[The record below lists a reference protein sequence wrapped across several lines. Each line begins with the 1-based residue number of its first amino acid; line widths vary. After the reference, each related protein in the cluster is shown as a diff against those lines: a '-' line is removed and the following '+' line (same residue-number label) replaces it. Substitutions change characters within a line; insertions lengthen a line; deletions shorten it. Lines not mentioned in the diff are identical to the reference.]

1 MKVHEYLQYSQD
13 KLILT
18 LRPNKYER
26 YLTMFGNVLLV
37 EDTEIKQLQK
47 QPWSNGGGY
56 NSYGITPLICQMEK
70 ELFENRLSNPSVFK
84 NLIKEMDEYIKA
96 EKSINLKLVCTIQD
110 KTTFDKGK
118 LYCTQKWE
126 FPDVEMEV
134 MYHNN

>member
-70 ELFENRLSNPSVFK
+70 ELFENRLNNPSVFK

-96 EKSINLKLVCTIQD
+96 EKSIDLKLVCTIQD

-126 FPDVEMEV
+126 FPDVKMEV
-134 MYHNN
+134 MYYNN